1 MPFKTGP
8 VSLPGRRI
16 IREAFEEL
24 QRTVS
29 PLEAKDFQNTTL
41 EDVEKAAIDI
51 ENQLAARKML
61 RNMRRLKPLF
71 QGLGHYSQS
80 IEVLCNGTP
89 YLPWIWAPIK
99 LILTIASDFVE
110 ALERIVAAYSQIAES
125 LPRIEMLGE
134 AFGKKVE
141 FQEILAVFYS
151 DILKFHRH
159 AYMFIRRSS
168 WKIFFLTTWGRFQ
181 RRLDTILTNMKAH
194 EELID
199 KTANAVN
206 ILEASKMRESLRGQI
221 NENIDEVAKQEDED
235 SAKQYQAIIGWL
247 KMDDTDQQVI
257 FDSIASEAEKN
268 EGTCDWIFK
277 QPTLVS
283 WMRTQ
288 PETPFLWLQ
297 GNPGA
302 GKSVLATQIDV
313 FLRTSR
319 QSLVVRHF
327 CTYSYA
333 SSIQFD
339 QILRSLLLQI
349 IRSNGD
355 LITYIY
361 EKFVLAKQAVTIKS
375 LSQLI
380 RTSCE
385 AISPVP
391 SEKKYIHII
400 LDGLD
405 ECDVEKQGRITNLLE
420 TIISLGGPNS
430 SMFYKVLISSRP
442 SPLLSKKFRKRPT
455 VSLIDEKSRIDEA
468 IKIYANQKLGF
479 LRNRFLEFGICGTDI
494 AELSHSISLKADG
507 MFLWARLVLEY
518 ISSNIFYSRD
528 EVLCSVNMLPR
539 KLSEFYERIL
549 SQLMARLDTRSMGRM
564 KSILGWIAFARRP
577 LTQVECRSA
586 MAFSQGDIET
596 PMMPPQYIFEM
607 CTPLIQENKDRTLS
621 FIHVSVK
628 DHLKSAETAM
638 ALVEADALCEH
649 GVASITCLLAGFRIF
664 DTAYDSSDRNLRILR
679 GLHAFHIYA
688 TDYWLEDLL
697 CSNAAICGF
706 EAASLLYSTAKA
718 LADRLNTE
726 SLSAKISEISA
737 DQESGTLDSRLENF
751 ANQGAVYDM
760 LRLAL
765 RERSTR
771 AGSGQSQQDNHSTDL
786 IQLAPR
792 NLQDLLASYQAS
804 IRSLLMIPSFPGIT
818 FEELEKFKRNFRTA
832 AFTCR
837 VRNCPRAT
845 TGFTDE
851 KKLSEHERT
860 HTQRIMCTVPDCQ
873 YPPLTSSRALNVHMS
888 KCHGKIQR
896 IANITRI
903 STQRATVSRRLHRAD
918 NTDVVT
924 QKKRHA
930 SSPPAEA
937 ASQST
942 EQSAEQ
948 STKELKQRFPDG
960 FTPLTPQQEASLTPE
975 QKGRYE
981 EVLKNG
987 GKVPAHIATAA
998 TKENSDLL
1006 NRLKLIGQGEQR
1018 QFSQEVMVDIPM
1030 GPDELTETAQKVQR
1044 LVSDMS
1050 KVGRGLS
1057 KWYSITQDDARA
1069 KMFFNY
1075 RLRLIKQH
1083 VDGEQMT
1090 IMKDVFSIRPS
1101 DLNQCRALL
1110 EGMAKELAASI
1121 IDQHKM
1127 KQQQQQAQQV
1137 ERRAS

>member
-41 EDVEKAAIDI
+41 EDVEKAALDI

-61 RNMRRLKPLF
+61 RNMRRLMPLF

-99 LILTIASDFVE
+99 LILTIAADFVE

-134 AFGKKVE
+134 AFGKRIE

-159 AYMFIRRSS
+159 AYIEMHQG

-206 ILEASKMRESLRGQI
+206 ILEASKMRESLRNQI

-235 SAKQYQAIIGWL
+235 SIKQYQAIIGWL

-257 FDSIASEAEKN
+257 FDSIVSGAGKN

-302 GKSVLATQIDV
+302 GKSVLATQIDI
-313 FLRTSR
+313 FLQTSR

-339 QILRSLLLQI
+339 QILRSLLLQL

-468 IKIYANQKLGF
+468 IKIYANQKLGS

-518 ISSNIFYSRD
+518 ISSNIFYSR
-528 EVLCSVNMLPR
+528 
-539 KLSEFYERIL
+539 YE
-549 SQLMARLDTRSMGRM
+549 
-564 KSILGWIAFARRP
+564 
-577 LTQVECRSA
+577 
-586 MAFSQGDIET
+586 
-596 PMMPPQYIFEM
+596 YIFEM

-628 DHLKSAETAM
+628 DHLKSAESAM

-649 GVASITCLLAGFRIF
+649 SVASITCLLAGFRIF
-664 DTAYDSSDRNLRILR
+664 DTTYDSSDRDLRILR
-679 GLHAFHIYA
+679 GLHGFHIYA

-718 LADRLNTE
+718 LADRLNTAN
-726 SLSAKISEISA
+726 LSAKISEISA
-737 DQESGTLDSRLENF
+737 EQESESGPQELVL
-751 ANQGAVYDM
+751 ANP
-760 LRLAL
+760 
-765 RERSTR
+765 SK
-771 AGSGQSQQDNHSTDL
+771 
-786 IQLAPR
+786 IILAPR
-792 NLQDLLASYQAS
+792 NLQGLLASYQTR
-804 IRSLLMIPSFPGIT
+804 IRDLLMIPSFQGIT

-860 HTQRIMCTVPDCQ
+860 HTQRIM
-873 YPPLTSSRALNVHMS
+873 Y
-888 KCHGKIQR
+888 
-896 IANITRI
+896 
-903 STQRATVSRRLHRAD
+903 
-918 NTDVVT
+918 VVT
-924 QKKRHA
+924 QRKRHA

-937 ASQST
+937 ALQST
-942 EQSAEQ
+942 QQ
-948 STKELKQRFPDG
+948 STQRLTQRFPDG

-975 QKGRYE
+975 QRGRYE

-987 GKVPAHIATAA
+987 GKISAHIVTAA
-998 TKENSDLL
+998 TKDKSNSLD
-1006 NRLKLIGQGEQR
+1006 RLKLIGREAAR
-1018 QFSQEVMVDIPM
+1018 QFYQEQMEDIPM
-1030 GPDELTETAQKVQR
+1030 GPEEHSETAQKIKR
-1044 LVSDMS
+1044 FVSDIG

-1057 KWYSITQDDARA
+1057 KWYALTQDDARA

-1075 RLRLIKQH
+1075 RLRLIQQH
-1083 VDGEQMT
+1083 VDKEQMT
-1090 IMKDVFSIRPS
+1090 VMKDVFSIRSS
-1101 DLNQCRALL
+1101 DLDQGRALL
-1110 EGMAKELAASI
+1110 EGMAKDLADSVRGR
-1121 IDQHKM
+1121 HMM
-1127 KQQQQQAQQV
+1127 KQQQQQHAQQV
-1137 ERRAS
+1137 ERKAP

>member
-41 EDVEKAAIDI
+41 EDVEKAALDI

-61 RNMRRLKPLF
+61 RNMRRLMPLF

-99 LILTIASDFVE
+99 LILTIAADFVE

-134 AFGKKVE
+134 AFGKRIE

-159 AYMFIRRSS
+159 AYMFVRRSS

-206 ILEASKMRESLRGQI
+206 ILEASKMRESLRNQI

-235 SAKQYQAIIGWL
+235 STKQYQAIIGWL

-257 FDSIASEAEKN
+257 FDSIVSGAEKN

-302 GKSVLATQIDV
+302 GKSVLATQIDI
-313 FLRTSR
+313 FLQTSR

-339 QILRSLLLQI
+339 QILRSLLLQL

-507 MFLWARLVLEY
+507 IRTL
-518 ISSNIFYSRD
+518 
-528 EVLCSVNMLPR
+528 
-539 KLSEFYERIL
+539 YERIL

-628 DHLKSAETAM
+628 DHLKSAESAM

-649 GVASITCLLAGFRIF
+649 SVASITCLLAGFRIF
-664 DTAYDSSDRNLRILR
+664 DTTYDSSDRDLRILR
-679 GLHAFHIYA
+679 GLHGFHIYA

-718 LADRLNTE
+718 LADRLNTAN
-726 SLSAKISEISA
+726 LSAKISEISA
-737 DQESGTLDSRLENF
+737 EQESGALDSRLETF

-804 IRSLLMIPSFPGIT
+804 IRYLLMKPSFPGIT

-860 HTQRIMCTVPDCQ
+860 HTQRIMCTV
-873 YPPLTSSRALNVHMS
+873 
-888 KCHGKIQR
+888 
-896 IANITRI
+896 
-903 STQRATVSRRLHRAD
+903 
-918 NTDVVT
+918 
-924 QKKRHA
+924 
-930 SSPPAEA
+930 
-937 ASQST
+937 
-942 EQSAEQ
+942 
-948 STKELKQRFPDG
+948 
-960 FTPLTPQQEASLTPE
+960 
-975 QKGRYE
+975 
-981 EVLKNG
+981 
-987 GKVPAHIATAA
+987 
-998 TKENSDLL
+998 
-1006 NRLKLIGQGEQR
+1006 
-1018 QFSQEVMVDIPM
+1018 
-1030 GPDELTETAQKVQR
+1030 
-1044 LVSDMS
+1044 
-1050 KVGRGLS
+1050 
-1057 KWYSITQDDARA
+1057 
-1069 KMFFNY
+1069 
-1075 RLRLIKQH
+1075 
-1083 VDGEQMT
+1083 
-1090 IMKDVFSIRPS
+1090 
-1101 DLNQCRALL
+1101 
-1110 EGMAKELAASI
+1110 
-1121 IDQHKM
+1121 
-1127 KQQQQQAQQV
+1127 
-1137 ERRAS
+1137 

>member
-41 EDVEKAAIDI
+41 EDVEKAALDI
-51 ENQLAARKML
+51 ENQLAAKKML

-125 LPRIEMLGE
+125 LPRVEMLGE
-134 AFGKKVE
+134 AFGKRIE

-159 AYMFIRRSS
+159 AYMFVRRSS

-206 ILEASKMRESLRGQI
+206 ILEASKMRESLRNQI

-235 SAKQYQAIIGWL
+235 STKQYQAIIGWL

-313 FLRTSR
+313 FLRTSH

-339 QILRSLLLQI
+339 QILRSLLLQL

-380 RTSCE
+380 R
-385 AISPVP
+385 
-391 SEKKYIHII
+391 
-400 LDGLD
+400 
-405 ECDVEKQGRITNLLE
+405 
-420 TIISLGGPNS
+420 GPNS

-455 VSLIDEKSRIDEA
+455 VSLIDEKSRINEA
-468 IKIYANQKLGF
+468 IKIYAHQKLGF

-494 AELSHSISLKADG
+494 AELSRSISLKADG

-539 KLSEFYERIL
+539 KLSEF
-549 SQLMARLDTRSMGRM
+549 
-564 KSILGWIAFARRP
+564 
-577 LTQVECRSA
+577 
-586 MAFSQGDIET
+586 QGDIEA

-649 GVASITCLLAGFRIF
+649 GVAAITCLLAGFRIF
-664 DTAYDSSDRNLRILR
+664 DTTYDSSDRNLRILR

-726 SLSAKISEISA
+726 SLSTKISEISA
-737 DQESGTLDSRLENF
+737 EQESGTLDSRLEKF

-771 AGSGQSQQDNHSTDL
+771 ASSSQSQQDDHSTDL
-786 IQLAPR
+786 IQLALQ

-845 TGFTDE
+845 TGFPDE

-860 HTQRIMCTVPDCQ
+860 HTQRIMCAVPDCQ

-903 STQRATVSRRLHRAD
+903 STQRATVSGRLHRAD

-924 QKKRHA
+924 QRKRHA

-937 ASQST
+937 ESQST
-942 EQSAEQ
+942 QQ
-948 STKELKQRFPDG
+948 STQDLKQNVPN
-960 FTPLTPQQEASLTPE
+960 FTSLTPE
-975 QKGRYE
+975 QEATLTPAQSVRYKE
-981 EVLKNG
+981 ILKNHG
-987 GKVPAHIATAA
+987 TVTVTAA
-998 TKENSDLL
+998 PTEANSESL
-1006 NRLKLIGQGEQR
+1006 NRLKLIGQEEQR
-1018 QFSQEVMVDIPM
+1018 QFNQEHMEDIPM
-1030 GPDELTETAQKVQR
+1030 SPEEYTEAAQKVKR
-1044 LVSDMS
+1044 LVSDIS
-1050 KVGRGLS
+1050 KVGRRVRE
-1057 KWYSITQDDARA
+1057 WYDITQDDARA

-1090 IMKDVFSIRPS
+1090 VMKDVFSIRSS
-1101 DLNQCRALL
+1101 DLDQCRALL
-1110 EGMAKELAASI
+1110 ETMAKELAASV
-1121 IDQHKM
+1121 IDKHMMNPGAKGISQQVLQELKQLSL
-1127 KQQQQQAQQV
+1127 QQQQQRQAQQAG
-1137 ERRAS
+1137 RMAP